1 MCEVVMD
8 WNDKNFDD
16 GTEDLISYGVFL
28 GEGGGTGKPPKNKKS
43 IVIKVVVVAVVIGL
57 FALVTQID
65 KSGRNSVIA
74 GVFIIVGALL
84 TGVSSWG
91 VYLNYTNRNDENDY
105 TFLAP
110 VLCVIIGLVMLIA
123 GIVFVFS
130 CLC

>member
-1 MCEVVMD
+1 MD
-8 WNDKNFDD
+8 WNNNKFDD

-28 GEGGGTGKPPKNKKS
+28 GEGGGGTGKPPKNKKS
-43 IVIKVVVVAVVIGL
+43 ILIKVVIVTVLIAL

-74 GVFIIVGALL
+74 VLFIIFGAIL
-84 TGVSSWG
+84 TGVSCWG

-110 VLCVIIGLVMLIA
+110 VLCVIIGLVMLVA
-123 GIVFVFS
+123 GLVFIFN
-130 CLC
+130 